1 MDTSKP
7 KSLNSI
13 SDDELDAISGGY
25 ILDQGEDAGIFRYM
39 LVQDHTGLTCAY
51 CENLEDMEKRI
62 DEYNARNKNDFLHA
76 SKKVITRAQYKE
88 IFGQEWSSSTY
99 IGH

>member
-1 MDTSKP
+1 MENQKP

-39 LVQDHTGLTCAY
+39 LVQDRTGLTCAY
-51 CENLEDMEKRI
+51 CESIEDMEKRI
-62 DEYNARNKNDFLHA
+62 DEYNGRYKDDFLHA
-76 SKKVITRAQYKE
+76 SKQVITRDQYRE
-88 IFGQEWSSSTY
+88 IFGKEWTSYMY